1 MDKILSGIVKEI
13 AEKYSLDTKEV
24 EMILNMPYKMMR
36 DIIQALELHGK
47 YRGDIQGLKT
57 NFSMPVLFK
66 LYLNEYKLDLINKK
80 TSKDYD
86 REEEDY

>member
-24 EMILNMPYKMMR
+24 EIILNMPYKMMR
-36 DIIQALELHGK
+36 DTIQALELHGK
-47 YRGDIQGLKT
+47 YRGDIQELKT